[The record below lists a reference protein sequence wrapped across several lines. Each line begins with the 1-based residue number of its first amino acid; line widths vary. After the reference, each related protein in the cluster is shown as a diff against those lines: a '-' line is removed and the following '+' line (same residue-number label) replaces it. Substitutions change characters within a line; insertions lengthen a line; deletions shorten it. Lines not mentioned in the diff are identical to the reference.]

1 MEKRRNTFER
11 FQRWGF
17 GQRSSSNNDLAAAA
31 LGEPKKKDKSE
42 RLKDLTELLK
52 GTRIPSLS
60 GFHRNTMRESSC
72 SPPPVPPPRR
82 QRSGFSAE
90 KSFEKLES
98 IEDNE
103 GGTGDGGCGA
113 KVTERKISV
122 PSMKIS
128 ESQSS
133 NSPGQVRTKPLH
145 LSISS
150 PHFRSLLEKSQPPH
164 TTDCNDIPV
173 HAEELFSL
181 PKVEPKTIIGS
192 YAQKNI
198 PYRSASFSQVDFNSG
213 KYSLGAAER
222 EAKHLKENRNSVS
235 VLDSS
240 TYPRRRGDL
249 RLLRNMKLGSPGP
262 RPDQDRSIAEE
273 SSPSPE
279 QEDRRMSVLE
289 TIESYDIEESVSEDV
304 MPSVCDIIVQQEEE
318 EEELVS
324 VNTIIGVVPSML
336 SIEVTEDVPSEKS
349 DESNGDPKV
358 YQTACEIPTPVF
370 ECCGKEGETVTEWFQ
385 LKEEP
390 SPSSLSPEG
399 GGGEGR
405 LSVCPEVEVT
415 PSAAVERSPTLS
427 GTPDPCHVEVRKR
440 NTFSSDSGNSKQ
452 SSLEKND
459 EPSEERRKID
469 KSKRRKGIYIQWPVS
484 GRVPGDSSWDIDS
497 PEFEIASPGPP
508 LKLNVNLGLNFD
520 CLSTASCEPLTPD
533 SDNFVP
539 NPHWTKKASSFSA
552 GNGRKNSLTYQ
563 SSEEKD
569 EQHHPVKEGQK
580 RTPNLLRKDSTS
592 DNESD
597 RGMSRELRSVSP
609 SRDDLKRYSK
619 RPLRGP
625 YGQMLEAEMKKATKV
640 HYDEILDDLRSSS
653 EL

>member
-11 FQRWGF
+11 LQRWGF
-17 GQRSSSNNDLAAAA
+17 GQRSASNNDLAASS
-31 LGEPKKKDKSE
+31 GEPKKKDKSE

-52 GTRIPSLS
+52 GTRIPSLA
-60 GFHRNTMRESSC
+60 GFNRNTLRESSR

-82 QRSGFSAE
+82 QRCGFSVE

-103 GGTGDGGCGA
+103 GGSTDTA
-113 KVTERKISV
+113 TKVAERKISV
-122 PSMKIS
+122 PSMKIN
-128 ESQSS
+128 EPQCSS
-133 NSPGQVRTKPLH
+133 APGPATAAKPLH

-150 PHFRSLLEKSQPPH
+150 PHFRLLLEKSQPPH

-181 PKVEPKTIIGS
+181 PKVEPKTIVGS

-213 KYSLGAAER
+213 KYSLGGSADR
-222 EAKHLKENRNSVS
+222 ETSKVKENRNSAS

-262 RPDQDRSIAEE
+262 RPEQDHSIAEE
-273 SSPSPE
+273 SPPPE
-279 QEDRRMSVLE
+279 GEGRRMSVLE
-289 TIESYDIEESVSEDV
+289 TIESYDVEESISEDVPRIGEDIIEESADKECPVDEVPTLLTSEVID
-304 MPSVCDIIVQQEEE
+304 DDEGRKGEQ
-318 EEELVS
+318 
-324 VNTIIGVVPSML
+324 
-336 SIEVTEDVPSEKS
+336 S
-349 DESNGDPKV
+349 DQNI
-358 YQTACEIPTPVF
+358 YRTACEIPTPVF
-370 ECCGKEGETVTEWFQ
+370 ECCGKEVESVTEWFQ
-385 LKEEP
+385 VKED
-390 SPSSLSPEG
+390 SPEG
-399 GGGEGR
+399 PITVDLKVCKDCPTADSSSVANLPSLDVSPSP
-405 LSVCPEVEVT
+405 LSA
-415 PSAAVERSPTLS
+415 S
-427 GTPDPCHVEVRKR
+427 PDPCRVEVRKR

-452 SSLEKND
+452 SSFEKNED
-459 EPSEERRKID
+459 APSEERRKID
-469 KSKRRKGIYIQWPVS
+469 KSKRRKGVYIQWPVTDR
-484 GRVPGDSSWDIDS
+484 GPGDSSWDIDS
-497 PEFEIASPGPP
+497 PDCDLVPSGGGP

-533 SDNFVP
+533 SDNFTH
-539 NPHWTKKASSFSA
+539 NPHWPPKPSSGHRKK
-552 GNGRKNSLTYQ
+552 SLTYQ
-563 SSEEKD
+563 SSDEKD
-569 EQHHPVKEGQK
+569 DPVKEVSK
-580 RTPNLLRKDSTS
+580 RTALLRMDSTS

-597 RGMSRELRSVSP
+597 RAMSRDPRSVSP

-625 YGQMLEAEMKKATKV
+625 YGQMLEAEMKKPSKV
-640 HYDEILDDLRSSS
+640 HYDEILDDLRTSSS

>member
-17 GQRSSSNNDLAAAA
+17 GQRSASNNDLAAASA
-31 LGEPKKKDKSE
+31 NGEPKKKDKSE

-52 GTRIPSLS
+52 GTRIPSLA
-60 GFHRNTMRESSC
+60 GFHRNTVRESSC
-72 SPPPVPPPRR
+72 SPPPVAPPRR
-82 QRSGFSAE
+82 QRSGFSVD

-98 IEDNE
+98 IEDIE
-103 GGTGDGGCGA
+103 STDGGGDGSV
-113 KVTERKISV
+113 KLQNRKISV
-122 PSMKIS
+122 PAMKING
-128 ESQSS
+128 SS
-133 NSPGQVRTKPLH
+133 GSSSPGQVRSGKTLH

-150 PHFRSLLEKSQPPH
+150 PHFRLLLEKSQPPH

-173 HAEELFSL
+173 HAEEMFSL

-213 KYSLGAAER
+213 KYSLGGADR
-222 EAKHLKENRNSVS
+222 EQTHLKENRNSAS

-262 RPDQDRSIAEE
+262 RVEPEHSIAEE
-273 SSPSPE
+273 GSPSPE
-279 QEDRRMSVLE
+279 HDERRMSVLE
-289 TIESYDIEESVSEDV
+289 TIESYDVEESVSEDLAV
-304 MPSVCDIIVQQEEE
+304 KSGAASDPLEEE
-318 EEELVS
+318 PNKVPPTIVDEVPTLLTSKVIVKVSAENCEDKSEAEEGS
-324 VNTIIGVVPSML
+324 P
-336 SIEVTEDVPSEKS
+336 S
-349 DESNGDPKV
+349 DEKL

-385 LKEEP
+385 LKGD
-390 SPSSLSPEG
+390 SALSPD
-399 GGGEGR
+399 GE
-405 LSVCPEVEVT
+405 LSVCKDCPDVEVT
-415 PSAAVERSPTLS
+415 PSVNQTSPVLS
-427 GTPDPCHVEVRKR
+427 ASPPDPCRVEVRKR

-459 EPSEERRKID
+459 DAPSEERKKID
-469 KSKRRKGIYIQWPVS
+469 KSKRRKGIYIQWPVA
-484 GRVPGDSSWDIDS
+484 GKVPGDTSWDIDS
-497 PEFEIASPGPP
+497 PDCDIVLPRGP
-508 LKLNVNLGLNFD
+508 LKLNVNLGVDYD

-533 SDNFVP
+533 SDNFVQSHP
-539 NPHWTKKASSFSA
+539 QWPKKGS
-552 GNGRKNSLTYQ
+552 GQKNKSLTYQ
-563 SSEEKD
+563 SSDEKD
-569 EQHHPVKEGQK
+569 DGTPAKEVPK
-580 RTPNLLRKDSTS
+580 RSNLLRMDSTS

-597 RGMSRELRSVSP
+597 RAPSRDLRSVSP
-609 SRDDLKRYSK
+609 SREDLKRYSK

-640 HYDEILDDLRSSS
+640 HYDEILDDLRASS